1 MPLSLPHPGPSP
13 PGPAPTI
20 PAQNGLEP
28 APTFSLAGHV
38 RLVPVLEDGCSTSF
52 LASCC
57 SSRYVGD
64 KLDEV
69 GELEKLEDDVRRGGL
84 GPMGGLWVQAAA
96 ENRVHEAEVL
106 DPERIEIP
114 AGTPALLTR
123 EEADD
128 VLEVL
133 DLVTATAS
141 EGPGR
146 SRCEELALLLR
157 QRLRQAGL

>member
-1 MPLSLPHPGPSP
+1 MFVMGVTVAVCVTDGPGSL
-13 PGPAPTI
+13 
-20 PAQNGLEP
+20 
-28 APTFSLAGHV
+28 
-38 RLVPVLEDGCSTSF
+38 LVPRFDRYLLLLPGFLLWLSVLGE
-52 LASCC
+52 
-57 SSRYVGD
+57 

-69 GELEKLEDDVRRGGL
+69 SELEKLEDAVRRGGL
-84 GPMGGLWVQAAA
+84 GPMGGLWAQAAA

-133 DLVTATAS
+133 DLVAATARA
-141 EGPGR
+141 GAGR
-146 SRCEELALLLR
+146 DRCEELALLLR